1 MVLLCVGDRKRDS
14 GKILAVRAS
23 LPPKD
28 QDTLVPCPAC
38 NGSGRR
44 VLRGRRAEYSQ
55 AECNWC
61 DGRGSTPGTMV
72 RAFHRWTRIRAYN
85 VARGSCYE

>member
-23 LPPKD
+23 LPPQD

-44 VLRGRRAEYSQ
+44 VLRARRTEYSV
-55 AECNWC
+55 ATCKWC
-61 DGRGSTPGTMV
+61 DGMGSAPNTIV
-72 RAFHRWTRIRAYN
+72 RMFHRWTQIRAYN
-85 VARGSCYE
+85 VARGTCYE